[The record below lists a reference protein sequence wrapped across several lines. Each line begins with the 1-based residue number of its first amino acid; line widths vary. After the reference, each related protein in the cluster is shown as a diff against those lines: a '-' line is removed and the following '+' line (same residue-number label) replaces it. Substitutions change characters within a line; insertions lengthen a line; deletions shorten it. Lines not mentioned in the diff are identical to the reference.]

1 MAKYDDPD
9 ILDRTLHNLERI
21 SEMVQSQKQD
31 RIKTVAS
38 LPSSGSIRK
47 QEIQMLDDGE
57 DVKIVF
63 RNKAGSLFTA
73 KLVKEED

>member
-9 ILDRTLHNLERI
+9 LLDRTIHNLERI

-31 RIKTVAS
+31 KIKPVSS

-47 QEIQMLDDGE
+47 REIQMLDDGE

-63 RNKAGSLFTA
+63 RNNDGSLFTA